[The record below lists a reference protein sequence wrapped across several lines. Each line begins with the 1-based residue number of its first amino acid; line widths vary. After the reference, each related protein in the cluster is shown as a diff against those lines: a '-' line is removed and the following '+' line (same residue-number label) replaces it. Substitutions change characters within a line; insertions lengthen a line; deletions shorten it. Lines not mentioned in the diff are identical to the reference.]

1 MLRAGFTDVPVIGM
15 HTMWTSTRVSPMA
28 SPAKL
33 PAPFFSSVA
42 PRTTST
48 KMNVNTISAIRA
60 CHISPASNVLAP
72 VAVQPASFAP
82 VEVRAKR
89 MAEPM
94 TAPQAAAA
102 PPANTALP
110 QPMRT
115 STIVPNI

>member
-72 VAVQPASFAP
+72 VAVQPVIHTP
-82 VEVRAKR
+82 RV
-89 MAEPM
+89 P
-94 TAPQAAAA
+94 TPAPQAAAA